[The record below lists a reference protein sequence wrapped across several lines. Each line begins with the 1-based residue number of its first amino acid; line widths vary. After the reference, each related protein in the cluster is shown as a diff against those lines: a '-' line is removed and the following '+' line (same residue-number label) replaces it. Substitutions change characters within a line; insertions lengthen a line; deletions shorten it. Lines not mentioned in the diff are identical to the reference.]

1 MNFTEIILRKLQ
13 TCPLL
18 KKGGVTALGFAG
30 MDAKKRSMS
39 ILNTK
44 GELVIER
51 YCDGSCDMQFPFAL
65 IYRSPEIDTAGKL
78 AAQELI
84 DNVADWLTDE
94 ENLPE
99 VEGTTRA
106 PGVQVQKI
114 SRADTCALIS
124 EDEDG
129 ATFQGS
135 FALEYFK
142 EEF

>member
-13 TCPLL
+13 DCPLL
-18 KKGGVTALGFAG
+18 KKSGVTALGFAG
-30 MDAKKRSMS
+30 MDAKTRSMS

-44 GELVIER
+44 GELVIEE
-51 YCDGSCDMQFPFAL
+51 YCDGSCDMQYPFAL

-84 DNVADWLTDE
+84 DGVADWLTDE

-99 VEGTTRA
+99 IDGAQR
-106 PGVQVQKI
+106 I

-135 FALEYFK
+135 FALEYYK

>member
-18 KKGGVTALGFAG
+18 KKSGVTALGFAG
-30 MDAKKRSMS
+30 MDAKTRSIS
-39 ILNTK
+39 VLNTK
-44 GELVIER
+44 GEMIINE
-51 YCDGSCDMQFPFAL
+51 YCDGSKDMQYPFAL
-65 IYRSPEIDTAGKL
+65 IYRSPELDTAGKL

-99 VEGTTRA
+99 IDG
-106 PGVQVQKI
+106 VQKI

-129 ATFQGS
+129 ATYQGS

>member
-1 MNFTEIILRKLQ
+1 MDFTGTILRKLQ
-13 TCPLL
+13 DCPLL
-18 KKGGVTALGFAG
+18 KEHGVTALGFAG

-51 YCDGSCDMQFPFAL
+51 YCDGSCDMQYPFAL

-84 DNVADWLTDE
+84 DDVAEWLTDE
-94 ENLPE
+94 DNLPK
-99 VEGTTRA
+99 VE
-106 PGVQVQKI
+106 GVQVQKI

-135 FALEYFK
+135 FALEYYK
-142 EEF
+142 

>member
-13 TCPLL
+13 SCPLL
-18 KKGGVTALGFAG
+18 EEHGAAVLGFAG

-39 ILNTK
+39 VLNTK
-44 GELVIER
+44 GERVIEE
-51 YCDGSCDMQFPFAL
+51 YCDGSRDMQFPFAL
-65 IYRSPEIDTAGKL
+65 IYRSPELDTAGKL

-84 DNVADWLTDE
+84 DGVADWLTDE
-94 ENLPE
+94 ENLPI
-99 VEGTTRA
+99 VD
-106 PGVQVQKI
+106 GVRVWRI
-114 SRADTCALIS
+114 TRADTCALIS

-142 EEF
+142 EE

>member
-13 TCPLL
+13 DCPLL
-18 KKGGVTALGFAG
+18 KRSGVTALGFAG
-30 MDAKKRSMS
+30 MDAKMRSMS

-44 GELVIER
+44 GELVIEE
-51 YCDGSCDMQFPFAL
+51 YCDGSCDMQYPFAL

-84 DNVADWLTDE
+84 DGVADWLTDE
-94 ENLPE
+94 KNLPE
-99 VEGTTRA
+99 IDGAQR
-106 PGVQVQKI
+106 I

-135 FALEYFK
+135 FALEYYK

>member
-18 KKGGVTALGFAG
+18 EESGVTALGFAG
-30 MDAKKRSMS
+30 MDAKTRSMS

-44 GELVIER
+44 GELVTEE
-51 YCDGSCDMQFPFAL
+51 YCDGSREMQFPFAL

-94 ENLPE
+94 ENLPDID
-99 VEGTTRA
+99 
-106 PGVQVQKI
+106 GVQVRKI

-129 ATFQGS
+129 AVFQGS
-135 FALEYFK
+135 FALDYYLENSGF
-142 EEF
+142 

>member
-18 KKGGVTALGFAG
+18 KKGGVTAIGFAG

-99 VEGTTRA
+99 ID
-106 PGVQVQKI
+106 GVQVQKI

-142 EEF
+142 TC

>member
-13 TCPLL
+13 ACPLL
-18 KKGGVTALGFAG
+18 KKSGVTALGFAG
-30 MDAKKRSMS
+30 MDAKTRSMS
-39 ILNTK
+39 VLNTK
-44 GELVIER
+44 GELIIKE
-51 YCDGSCDMQFPFAL
+51 YCDGSKDMQYPFAL
-65 IYRSPEIDTAGKL
+65 IYRSPELDTAGKL
-78 AAQELI
+78 EAQELI

-99 VEGTTRA
+99 MI
-106 PGVQVQKI
+106 GVQVQKI

-135 FALEYFK
+135 FALEYYK

>member
-1 MNFTEIILRKLQ
+1 MNFTKIILRKLD

-18 KKGGVTALGFAG
+18 KKSGVTALGYAG

-44 GELVIER
+44 GELEIEK

-65 IYRSPEIDTAGKL
+65 IYRSPELDTAGKL

-94 ENLPE
+94 NNLPSID
-99 VEGTTRA
+99 
-106 PGVQVQKI
+106 GVQVQKI

-142 EEF
+142 EEL